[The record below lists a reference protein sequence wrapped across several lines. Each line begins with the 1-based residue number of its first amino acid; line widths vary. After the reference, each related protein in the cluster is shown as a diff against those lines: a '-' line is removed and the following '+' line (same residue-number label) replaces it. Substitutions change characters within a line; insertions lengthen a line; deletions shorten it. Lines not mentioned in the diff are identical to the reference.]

1 MKQFYESELAD
12 LSTTSRADSSNG
24 GGNNNPESLNSS
36 RASIN
41 KKGKGAEKRI
51 NNRREMK
58 KDPVE
63 KAKEK
68 LWESIVKETE
78 NDDEDESSDEDHEI

>member
-1 MKQFYESELAD
+1 V
-12 LSTTSRADSSNG
+12 
-24 GGNNNPESLNSS
+24 
-36 RASIN
+36 
-41 KKGKGAEKRI
+41 EKRV

-58 KDPVE
+58 NDPIE

-78 NDDEDESSDEDHEI
+78 NDNDESSEDEDEDEDEHQI